1 MHVFCTYNARMKP
14 YPLHLSGRTI
24 CFGLLLSFFLLGPAP
39 SGHAAESA
47 TATISNTPAGGG
59 DFNYT
64 LTLNNTGTTTIGTF
78 WFSWVP
84 GQDYM
89 NSAPISTSPPAGWAA
104 NITHGGSTDG
114 YAIQWLASTATSDLA
129 AGSSLTFSFESAVT
143 PTEIAGDS
151 PFSAHPPEGT
161 AFIYSGVPF
170 SDGGVELVVE
180 SVPEPSALGLLV
192 VGALG
197 ISLMGWRRLQTRL

>member
-1 MHVFCTYNARMKP
+1 MKSYAFHP
-14 YPLHLSGRTI
+14 SGGTT
-24 CFGLLLSFFLLGPAP
+24 CLALLLSLFLLGPGL
-39 SGHAAESA
+39 SGNAAESA

-78 WFSWVP
+78 WFSWIP

-104 NITHGGSTDG
+104 NITHGASTDG
-114 YAIQWLASTATSDLA
+114 YAIQWVASSSASDLA
-129 AGSSLTFSFESAVT
+129 AGSSLSFSFESAVT

-151 PFSAHPPEGT
+151 PFFAQPPEGT
-161 AFIYSGVPF
+161 AFIYSGAPF
-170 SDGGVELVVE
+170 SDAGVELVAV
-180 SVPEPSALGLLV
+180 SVPEPSVLGLLV

-197 ISLMGWRRLQTRL
+197 VSFTGWRRMKARSRI

>member
-1 MHVFCTYNARMKP
+1 MKSYAAHP
-14 YPLHLSGRTI
+14 SSRTTG
-24 CFGLLLSFFLLGPAP
+24 FGFLLSLLFILGTVLNV
-39 SGHAAESA
+39 HAAESA

-89 NSAPISTSPPAGWAA
+89 NSAPITTSPPTGWLA
-104 NITHGGSTDG
+104 NITHGGTTDG
-114 YAIQWLASTATSDLA
+114 YAIQWVAGSSASDLA

-143 PTEIAGDS
+143 PAEIAGNS
-151 PFSAHPPEGT
+151 PFFAHPPEGT
-161 AFIYSGVPF
+161 AFIYSGAPF
-170 SDGGVELVVE
+170 SDGGVEFVVV
-180 SVPEPSALGLLV
+180 SVPEPSSVALLLA
-192 VGALG
+192 GALG
-197 ISLMGWRRLQTRL
+197 ISFMGWHRVKARSRT